1 MQTLSQIHEHEQAT
15 RQRAFLYEQL
25 LGRRIG
31 LTNSIARLGAEQKK
45 RRESIA
51 NINKAEELI
60 AQLPNDV
67 QGLGGYMS
75 RDMMLTHA
83 AAMRAQYTH
92 WLERDKPIFD
102 GYAQDLKDVEAAIKE
117 YE

>member
-1 MQTLSQIHEHEQAT
+1 MQTLTQIHEEEQAA
-15 RQRAFLYEQL
+15 RQRAFQYEQL

-31 LTNSIARLGAEQKK
+31 LTNSLARLGAEQKK

-51 NINKAEELI
+51 NVNKAEELI

-67 QGLGGYMS
+67 QGPGGFIS
-75 RDMMLTHA
+75 RDMLLTHT
-83 AAMRAQYTH
+83 AAMRAQYTQ
-92 WLERDKPIFD
+92 WLERDKPILD
-102 GYAQDLKDVEAAIKE
+102 GYSQQLKDVENALKD